1 MGGTRAWHDRGEAAH
16 GVRGR
21 PGGDPGGDKV
31 SGETPGRE
39 HKAQGPEAQAPEA
52 LGGGE
57 DALGEEDGDAEATGP
72 LRRCLVTREIRPKS
86 ELLRFVVGPDDR
98 LLTDPAERMPG
109 RGLWLTPRRDIV
121 ATAAAKGLFA
131 KAARRRVVLPSDL
144 AGEVEQLLRARCL
157 ALLGLARR
165 AGQLRTGFEKVREDL
180 KAGRAGLLLAARDGA
195 PDGRQKLAALLGDR
209 VPVALFDSEELSL
222 ALGRERVVHAVVAE
236 GGIAQQLRR
245 DLDRLQG
252 MQAADSSPTEI

>member
-1 MGGTRAWHDRGEAAH
+1 MIGAKRSTE
-16 GVRGR
+16 
-21 PGGDPGGDKV
+21 PEGDPGGDKV
-31 SGETPGRE
+31 SCETPGPE
-39 HKAQGPEAQAPEA
+39 DKARSPGSKAPEA
-52 LGGGE
+52 LGG
-57 DALGEEDGDAEATGP
+57 DSLGEEDGDAEATGP

>member
-1 MGGTRAWHDRGEAAH
+1 MITAKPSEGSE
-16 GVRGR
+16 
-21 PGGDPGGDKV
+21 GDKV
-31 SGETPGRE
+31 PGEIP
-39 HKAQGPEAQAPEA
+39 GPEDEV
-52 LGGGE
+52 
-57 DALGEEDGDAEATGP
+57 LGEEDGDVEAKGP
-72 LRRCLVTREIRPKS
+72 LRRCLVTREIRPKG

-165 AGQLRTGFEKVREDL
+165 AGQLRTG
-180 KAGRAGLLLAARDGA
+180 
-195 PDGRQKLAALLGDR
+195 
-209 VPVALFDSEELSL
+209 
-222 ALGRERVVHAVVAE
+222 
-236 GGIAQQLRR
+236 
-245 DLDRLQG
+245 
-252 MQAADSSPTEI
+252 